1 MVVRANP
8 HVTNNGQ
15 LPVVVC
21 LPVVNASDEYLL
33 EQEAMMPKMKTHKG
47 TAKRFRL
54 TKNGKVMRM
63 KPGRSHLRRKKSA
76 SLNSDFRH
84 AVPSSV
90 KSLVK
95 KVKILAGAAASK

>member
-1 MVVRANP
+1 
-8 HVTNNGQ
+8 
-15 LPVVVC
+15 
-21 LPVVNASDEYLL
+21 
-33 EQEAMMPKMKTHKG
+33 MMPKLKTHKG

-84 AVPSSV
+84 AVSSSE
-90 KSLVK
+90 KQLVK
-95 KVKILAGAAASK
+95 KVLVLAGKAASK

>member
-1 MVVRANP
+1 
-8 HVTNNGQ
+8 
-15 LPVVVC
+15 
-21 LPVVNASDEYLL
+21 
-33 EQEAMMPKMKTHKG
+33 MPKQKTHKG

-63 KPGRSHLRRKKSA
+63 KPGRTHLRRKKKS

-90 KSLVK
+90 KSIVK
-95 KVKILAGAAASK
+95 KVQVLAGKAASK

>member
-1 MVVRANP
+1 
-8 HVTNNGQ
+8 
-15 LPVVVC
+15 
-21 LPVVNASDEYLL
+21 
-33 EQEAMMPKMKTHKG
+33 MMPKLKTHKG
-47 TAKRFRL
+47 TAKRMRL

-63 KPGRSHLRRKKSA
+63 KPGRSHLRRKKSS

-95 KVKILAGAAASK
+95 KVRTLAGQAASA

>member
-1 MVVRANP
+1 
-8 HVTNNGQ
+8 
-15 LPVVVC
+15 
-21 LPVVNASDEYLL
+21 
-33 EQEAMMPKMKTHKG
+33 MMPKLKTHKG

-84 AVPSSV
+84 SVPTTT
-90 KSLVK
+90 KSIVK
-95 KVKILAGAAASK
+95 KVKILVG